1 MQIPVKEW
9 VTYIKVFTAEYVDII
24 NIQAF
29 LYTSVFYLIYS
40 IIFIIYLINK
50 RIFPTI
56 KINQK

>member
-9 VTYIKVFTAEYVDII
+9 VTYMKVFTAEYVDII

-40 IIFIIYLINK
+40 VIFIIYLINK
-50 RIFPTI
+50 
-56 KINQK
+56 

>member
-29 LYTSVFYLIYS
+29 LYTSVFLFNLFSYFYHLSYQQVN
-40 IIFIIYLINK
+40 FPNNK
-50 RIFPTI
+50 
-56 KINQK
+56 N

>member
-9 VTYIKVFTAEYVDII
+9 VTYMKVFTAEYVDII

-40 IIFIIYLINK
+40 VIFYQQANFPNNK
-50 RIFPTI
+50 
-56 KINQK
+56 N